1 MRYSIV
7 SWYVLREHLV
17 PFVLGLLVLTFILL
31 MNRIFTLIDL
41 IVGKGLAPLVV
52 LQVFVLS
59 LPFILALT
67 VPMAVLVASLM
78 AFGRLAQ
85 DSEIV
90 AMKASGIAFWRLTI
104 PVLTAAT
111 FLALFMVYFNN
122 HILPESN
129 HQVKNLM
136 IDISQ
141 KRPSVKLREMIFIPD
156 FEGYKVFFTRM
167 NARTSRIFGVTVY
180 QEQKNGKPRVIS
192 AREGQL
198 RFSGGGSLFT
208 IDLFDGEISDVDKE
222 DPTRSRL
229 LTFDRHTIN
238 IPIDTELVRQER
250 EFRSDRELSARA
262 MMTRVENLRTEI
274 DKESEKLSDLQAV
287 ALSDSLDPAQDTLAK
302 IDLQIDQTN
311 RRIERRRAEISRYLV
326 EIHKKYSI
334 PFASLAFVLV
344 GAPVAVLARKGGTGM
359 GFGLSTCFFIV
370 YYVALVGGEEVA
382 DRRIVSPLIAMW
394 APNVLLALAGAVMI
408 AHVSLE
414 ADWRFWRHLGRQSNR
429 RA

>member
-274 DKESEKLSDLQAV
+274 D
-287 ALSDSLDPAQDTLAK
+287 
-302 IDLQIDQTN
+302 
-311 RRIERRRAEISRYLV
+311 RIERRRAEISRYLV